1 MEDLQIIAQAVNEV
15 RREFDLLQLTKIG
28 NAINSLQEK
37 IKELEQLK
45 ASNNGK

>member
-45 ASNNGK
+45 AEKDGE

>member
-37 IKELEQLK
+37 VKELEQLK
-45 ASNNGK
+45 AKENGK